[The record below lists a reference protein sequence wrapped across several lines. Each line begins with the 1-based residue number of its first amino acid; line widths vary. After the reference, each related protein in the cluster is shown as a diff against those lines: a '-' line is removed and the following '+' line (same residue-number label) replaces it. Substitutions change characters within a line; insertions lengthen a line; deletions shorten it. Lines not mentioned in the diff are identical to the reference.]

1 MSYLCE
7 CAKLSQVNPS
17 LALFLSSS
25 QPLMGFGLSEM
36 NWKGVIGMGLSGER
50 VGDSCRGTRGSGLEL
65 KPWEMGGLILA
76 VKWGGYG

>member
-7 CAKLSQVNPS
+7 CAKLFQVNPS

-36 NWKGVIGMGLSGER
+36 NWKGGIR
-50 VGDSCRGTRGSGLEL
+50 VGVEWGKVRDSCRGVLGRWYGEKNRGRGSLGLAGKVE
-65 KPWEMGGLILA
+65 
-76 VKWGGYG
+76 